1 MFHIY
6 AALQNA
12 DLTEGRG
19 PMIPRAHFTMED
31 NCHAFLLTLDGIYGS
46 RQGLECE
53 CITVYETLQ
62 ECPDYQDKVVRAQA
76 LSKLT
81 EEEKRVLGLRTD

>member
-19 PMIPRAHFTMED
+19 PMIPRAHFTMEND
-31 NCHAFLLTLDGIYGS
+31 CNAFLLTLDGIFGS

-53 CITVYETLQ
+53 CVTVYEKLL
-62 ECPDYQDKVVRAQA
+62 ECPDYREEVVRAQA

-81 EEEKRVLGLRTD
+81 EEEKKILGL